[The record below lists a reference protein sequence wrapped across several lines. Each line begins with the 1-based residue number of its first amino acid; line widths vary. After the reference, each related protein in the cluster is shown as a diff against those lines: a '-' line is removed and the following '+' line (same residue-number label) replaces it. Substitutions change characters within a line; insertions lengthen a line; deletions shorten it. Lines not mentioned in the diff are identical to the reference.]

1 MMNRFLR
8 SISRLGPVLGD
19 LVASAAGCFV
29 FTRGFQLVAINEE
42 KSDTAQPVHGN
53 IRSPKLLAGIGAA
66 IFLLFFIASEALAA
80 VVALRH

>member
-8 SISRLGPVLGD
+8 SISRLGPLLGD

-29 FTRGFQLVAINEE
+29 FTRGFQLVTIDEE
-42 KSDTAQPVHGN
+42 KPDTEPPVDRDVG
-53 IRSPKLLAGIGAA
+53 SPKLLVGIGAA
-66 IFLLFFIASEALAA
+66 FFLLAFITSEALAA